1 MFRRI
6 GMEDEPHQ
14 AKGQN
19 VKDRADRSKEDHKAA
34 QFAGIPALRLF
45 DLLFVDV
52 IKRNR
57 HLGYI
62 VQQVLN
68 Q

>member
-1 MFRRI
+1 
-6 GMEDEPHQ
+6 MEDEPHQ
-14 AKGQN
+14 AESQN

-34 QFAGIPALRLF
+34 QLGGIPALRLF
-45 DLLFVDV
+45 DLLFINV